1 MVGKWLEM
9 LKQVAPGIARA
20 AVIFNPKTAPG
31 GGSFFLEPFESVAR
45 SFAVESIAARVSD
58 ETKLR
63 AQLLRWRASQEVAD
77 GMSAAG
83 GS

>member
-9 LKQVAPGIARA
+9 LKQVARGIARA